1 MATDQAIYDRV
12 DRLPEATRRQ
22 LLETLLASSALK
34 SAPKSAPK
42 PAPAP
47 APEAPAAVVP
57 AKPAEVPRFLDY
69 KRRLWPGFIEGRHH
83 AALANAF
90 ERIAKGTLR
99 RLIINMAPRH
109 GKSEDTSVYL
119 PSWYLGQFPQRKVI
133 LATHTESLSR
143 GFARRVRNIVRD
155 YPEYH
160 EMFPECVVAKDAK
173 AATRWSTTAG
183 GEFFALGAGGAL
195 AGHGAHL
202 FIIDDPHSEQDALS
216 GTDTHWDGI
225 FEWYCSGPRQRLQP
239 QGAIVVNMTRWSKK
253 DLTGKLLEAAKG
265 DHLAEQWEVI
275 SLPAILPTGEALFPQ
290 FWPLPELERLK
301 RTLPTRNWNAQYQ
314 QNPTSEEGAIV
325 KRAWWR
331 KWEGR
336 PPRCEFTIQSWD
348 TSFGEFKRGD
358 PSACVDWGVF
368 KSDQIPGAPKGAPPY
383 SLLLI
388 DAFSAK
394 LEFPHLKQKALEL
407 YRLKRPDSLCIEAR
421 AAGES
426 LIQELRHMGL
436 PIARYAPVAGKDK
449 LTRMNAIS
457 DLFSSGLV
465 WYLDT
470 AKNREV
476 IDEFASADAS
486 MHDDLADASVQALQR
501 FRDGGFVKL
510 ATDDAGY
517 EDREDDEKKW
527 RPWVPKEGYY

>member
-1 MATDQAIYDRV
+1 MPTDLAIPERIE
-12 DRLPEATRRQ
+12 RLPEDVRRQ
-22 LLETLLASSALK
+22 LLQTLLSAKAS
-34 SAPKSAPK
+34 
-42 PAPAP
+42 
-47 APEAPAAVVP
+47 
-57 AKPAEVPRFLDY
+57 AKPAAPSPSKSSSAPAEAPRSAVPAEPVEVPGFMEF
-69 KRRLWPGFIEGRHH
+69 KKRLWPGFLEGRHH

-119 PSWYLGQFPQRKVI
+119 PAWYLGQFPQRKVI

-155 YPEYH
+155 WPEFH
-160 EMFPECVVAKDAK
+160 EMFPGCTLAKDAK
-173 AATRWSTTAG
+173 AATRWATQAG

-202 FIIDDPHSEQDALS
+202 FIIDDPHSEQDGLS
-216 GTDTHWDGI
+216 ATDTHWDSM
-225 FEWYCSGPRQRLQP
+225 FDWYCSGPRQRLQP
-239 QGAIVVNMTRWSKK
+239 GGAIVVNMTRWSKK
-253 DLTGKLLEAAKG
+253 DLTGKLLESMK
-265 DHLAEQWEVI
+265 DHLGEQWEVI
-275 SLPAILPTGEALFPQ
+275 SLPAILPSGEALFPQ
-290 FWPLPELERLK
+290 FWPLIELERIK
-301 RTLPTRNWNAQYQ
+301 RTLPARNWNAQYQ

-325 KRAWWR
+325 KREWWK

-383 SLLLI
+383 QLLLM
-388 DAFSAK
+388 DSFSAR
-394 LEFPHLKQKALEL
+394 LEFPHLKAKALEL
-407 YRLKRPDSLCIEAR
+407 YRLKKPDTLCIEAR

-436 PIARYAPVAGKDK
+436 PIARYAPTSGKDK
-449 LTRMNAIS
+449 LTRMNAVS

-470 AKNREV
+470 VKNREV
-476 IDEFASADAS
+476 IDEFACADAS
-486 MHDDLADASVQALQR
+486 THDDLADASVQALQR

-510 ATDDAGY
+510 ETDDAGFDDAS
-517 EDREDDEKKW
+517 EDEKKW
-527 RPWVPKEGYY
+527 RPWLPKEGAYY